1 MTFDPGVVAHT
12 TAQAEFVRPI
22 WRYLASAVTKAR
34 IERGRA
40 KAAQER
46 AWLAKAET
54 TYGVD
59 RSVVMGIWGMETEF
73 GAFEGSDYVIRALAS
88 LAFVHYSGD
97 YFRDELIAALAIL
110 QEGDIERSRHAGLV
124 GRGDGPN
131 PVHALELHST
141 TPSISRATA
150 AATSGTA
157 PPDAI
162 GSTANYLAKHG
173 WIADAPWG
181 FEARLPAKFKLTDAD
196 SSRFAPFA
204 SFAARGVVRADGHP
218 LPRSGE
224 AELLIPAGLH
234 GPIFLVT
241 ANFKT
246 IKSYNNSTAY
256 ALGVA
261 LLGDA
266 IMGRGGLRARWPIR
280 DPQLGERDVRDM
292 QTRLR
297 DLGYDVGRSRR
308 PGRRDFARG
317 VARLSGI
324 DRRAAGR
331 LSDPGV
337 AAEGCDA
344 AADRDLGR
352 PSGGFPTG
360 SRRIEALRLETRR
373 MVRDEA
379 RDRSST
385 RRACGASGGGRV
397 VLRRAGRA
405 GGSRP
410 GRRAR
415 RVPFASLRRPGG
427 ATGADARRIAPRN
440 ACAISCR
447 RRRRANRERREGR
460 RFSRPSSS
468 TFSATAWA
476 F

>member
-1 MTFDPGVVAHT
+1 MGTFAPIRYDAPGARWAWLAKLLAAVLALAVAAALAFHPAPSRAAADESSQAEFDKFVADLWPLAQARGVSRSTFEAAFAGVTFDPGIVAHT

-40 KAAQER
+40 KAAEER

-73 GAFEGSDYVIRALAS
+73 GAFQGSDYVIRALAS

-97 YFRDELIAALAIL
+97 YFRDELIAALVIL
-110 QEGDIERSRHAGLV
+110 QEGDIEARDMRGSWAGAMGQTQFMPSSFTDYAVDFEGHGRRDIWRSA
-124 GRGDGPN
+124 
-131 PVHALELHST
+131 
-141 TPSISRATA
+141 
-150 AATSGTA
+150 
-157 PPDAI
+157 PDAI

-224 AELLIPAGLH
+224 AELLIPAGLR
-234 GPIFLVT
+234 GPVFLVT

-246 IKSYNNSTAY
+246 IKTYNNSTAY

-266 IMGRGGLRARWPIR
+266 IMGRGGLRARWPVR
-280 DPQLGERDVRDM
+280 DPQLGERDVREM

-297 DLGYDVGRSRR
+297 DLSYDVGEVD
-308 PGRRDFARG
+308 GRVG
-317 VARLSGI
+317 ETL
-324 DRRAAGR
+324 RAALRAYQESIGAPP
-331 LSDPGV
+331 DGY
-337 AAEGCDA
+337 
-344 AADRDLGR
+344 
-352 PSGGFPTG
+352 PTP
-360 SRRIEALRLETRR
+360 ALLRR
-373 MVRDEA
+373 M
-379 RDRSST
+379 
-385 RRACGASGGGRV
+385 
-397 VLRRAGRA
+397 
-405 GGSRP
+405 
-410 GRRAR
+410 
-415 RVPFASLRRPGG
+415 
-427 ATGADARRIAPRN
+427 
-440 ACAISCR
+440 R
-447 RRRRANRERREGR
+447 RRG
-460 RFSRPSSS
+460 
-468 TFSATAWA
+468 
-476 F
+476 

>member
-1 MTFDPGVVAHT
+1 MGTFAPIRYDAPGARWAWLVKLLAAVLALAVAAALAFHPAPARAAADKSSEAAFETFVADLWPLAEARGVSRATFDAAFAGVTFDPGVVAHT
-12 TAQAEFVRPI
+12 TAQAEFVKPI

-34 IERGRA
+34 IMRGRA
-40 KAAQER
+40 KAAEER

-110 QEGDIERSRHAGLV
+110 QEGDIEARDMRGSWAGAMGQTQFMPSSFTDYAV
-124 GRGDGPN
+124 DFEGHGRRDIWN
-131 PVHALELHST
+131 SA
-141 TPSISRATA
+141 
-150 AATSGTA
+150 
-157 PPDAI
+157 PDAI

-234 GPIFLVT
+234 GPVFLVT

-261 LLGDA
+261 LLGDS

-297 DLGYDVGRSRR
+297 DLGYDVGEVD
-308 PGRRDFARG
+308 GRVG
-317 VARLSGI
+317 ETL
-324 DRRAAGR
+324 RAALRAYQESIGAPP
-331 LSDPGV
+331 DGY
-337 AAEGCDA
+337 
-344 AADRDLGR
+344 
-352 PSGGFPTG
+352 PTP
-360 SRRIEALRLETRR
+360 ALLRR
-373 MVRDEA
+373 M
-379 RDRSST
+379 
-385 RRACGASGGGRV
+385 
-397 VLRRAGRA
+397 
-405 GGSRP
+405 
-410 GRRAR
+410 
-415 RVPFASLRRPGG
+415 
-427 ATGADARRIAPRN
+427 
-440 ACAISCR
+440 R
-447 RRRRANRERREGR
+447 RRG
-460 RFSRPSSS
+460 
-468 TFSATAWA
+468 
-476 F
+476 

>member
-1 MTFDPGVVAHT
+1 MGTFAPIHYDPPGARWAWLVKLLAAALALAVAAALAFHPAPARAAADKSSEAAFETFVADLWPLAEARGVSRATFDAAFAGVTFDPGVVAHT
-12 TAQAEFVRPI
+12 TAQAEFVKPI

-34 IERGRA
+34 IMRGRA
-40 KAAQER
+40 KAAEER

-110 QEGDIERSRHAGLV
+110 QEGDIEARDMRGSWAGAMGQTQFMPSSFTDYAV
-124 GRGDGPN
+124 DFEGHGRRDIWN
-131 PVHALELHST
+131 SA
-141 TPSISRATA
+141 
-150 AATSGTA
+150 
-157 PPDAI
+157 PDAI

-234 GPIFLVT
+234 GPVFLVT

-261 LLGDA
+261 LLGDS

-297 DLGYDVGRSRR
+297 DLGYDVGEVD
-308 PGRRDFARG
+308 GRVG
-317 VARLSGI
+317 ETL
-324 DRRAAGR
+324 RAALRAYQESIGAPP
-331 LSDPGV
+331 DGY
-337 AAEGCDA
+337 
-344 AADRDLGR
+344 
-352 PSGGFPTG
+352 PTP
-360 SRRIEALRLETRR
+360 ALL
-373 MVRDEA
+373 
-379 RDRSST
+379 RSM
-385 RRACGASGGGRV
+385 
-397 VLRRAGRA
+397 
-405 GGSRP
+405 
-410 GRRAR
+410 
-415 RVPFASLRRPGG
+415 
-427 ATGADARRIAPRN
+427 
-440 ACAISCR
+440 R
-447 RRRRANRERREGR
+447 RRG
-460 RFSRPSSS
+460 
-468 TFSATAWA
+468 
-476 F
+476 